1 MSDLRERLQ
10 KLLAPQFPHAEL
22 DEYERQL
29 AKKYKSAYNAFYR
42 DQKRTKCGTKLMDI
56 TAAVKK
62 EANTKSVWQSYI
74 LCKAF
79 LLGAL
84 FEARPKALDNL
95 DRIRRYLATFK
106 PNGKAGSSNFEKDR
120 SEMTD
125 LGNLLEKRLDRE
137 RNPEFIKETWF
148 FHCTTSWPV
157 RLTDEW
163 LEQTTVT
170 SE

>member
-1 MSDLRERLQ
+1 ME
-10 KLLAPQFPHAEL
+10 
-22 DEYERQL
+22 
-29 AKKYKSAYNAFYR
+29 
-42 DQKRTKCGTKLMDI
+42 I
-56 TAAVKK
+56 TTALKK

-106 PNGKAGSSNFEKDR
+106 PNGKVGSLYFEKDR
-120 SEMTD
+120 SEMID
-125 LGNLLEKRLDRE
+125 LGDLLEKRLDRE
-137 RNPEFIKETWF
+137 KNPEFIKETWF

-170 SE
+170 SEKI